1 MFATLTFKPT
11 NRYTR
16 CVKPREATS
25 KVPSAGDFYAELGSR
40 IARARKSHNLTQ
52 GELADIV
59 QLTRT
64 SITNIEKGRQK
75 VLAHTVATLA
85 AALSLDVAALMPTA
99 GRKSPVEAFAPNVQS
114 SILKAIPEL
123 SQGGNS

>member
-1 MFATLTFKPT
+1 MKPED
-11 NRYTR
+11 
-16 CVKPREATS
+16 PTS
-25 KVPSAGDFYAELGSR
+25 KVPSTGDFYAELGSR
-40 IARARKSHNLTQ
+40 IAQARRSRNLTQ
-52 GELADIV
+52 EELGELV

-85 AALSLDVAALMPTA
+85 AALSLDISALMPA
-99 GRKSPVEAFAPNVQS
+99 VVRKSPVEAFAPSVQS
-114 SILKAIPEL
+114 SILKAFPEL

>member
-1 MFATLTFKPT
+1 
-11 NRYTR
+11 
-16 CVKPREATS
+16 VKPGEAIS
-25 KVPSAGDFYAELGSR
+25 KGPSAGEFYVELGSR

-52 GELADIV
+52 GELADLV

-85 AALSLDVAALMPTA
+85 AALSMDVAALMPAT

-114 SILKAIPEL
+114 SILKAVPEL